1 MKLSEF
7 VETFQPGEF
16 GNYIEVCSLKLDTI
30 RAYGDTTA
38 LPDVLKND
46 ELSVYAGNIS
56 AFKRSK
62 TYKAIKDCK
71 VLSFRTMVM
80 DATNLGDGCYV
91 DKRLGEVYTDR
102 YGIALSLDK
111 VPKSITTLPTKK
123 GGMSN
128 IHAFKT
134 EYDELY
140 TMHIPVLEVVIDD
153 TDIPIT
159 FHDYCAYLQ
168 K

>member
-7 VETFQPGEF
+7 VEAFQPSVF
-16 GNYIEVCSLKLDTI
+16 GNYIEVCSRKLDI
-30 RAYGDTTA
+30 MRAHE
-38 LPDVLKND
+38 LKD

-62 TYKAIKDCK
+62 TYKAIKDCE
-71 VLSFRTMVM
+71 VASFRTMIM
-80 DATNLGDGCYV
+80 DVTNLGNGCYV
-91 DKRLGEVYTDR
+91 DKRLGEVYTNR
-102 YGIALSLDK
+102 YGIALALDK
-111 VPKSITTLPTKK
+111 VPKSITTLPVKK

-153 TDIPIT
+153 TDLPIT
-159 FHDYCAYLQ
+159 FHDYCTYLQ